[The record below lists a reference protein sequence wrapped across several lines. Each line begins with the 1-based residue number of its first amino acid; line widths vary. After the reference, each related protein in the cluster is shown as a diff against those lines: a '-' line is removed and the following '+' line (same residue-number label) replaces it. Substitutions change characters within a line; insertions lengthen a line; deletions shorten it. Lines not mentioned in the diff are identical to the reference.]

1 MGLARLVTVAA
12 LLAAAPVG
20 CGPAFDDRGNH
31 PGSTS
36 RPVDPQRLA
45 TSVRSVRVTTRRSPE
60 LQAACAGAARK
71 AFVPVRCP
79 TVRPH
84 GPTGASVLLPRRT
97 TLRGPDAPGDA
108 GKYRY
113 RTSRHLYVLDM
124 HSSALEGGGHW
135 IVGAGRPPDVRRE
148 VLRVMSGQL
157 PPATTQQLLGR
168 RVAVQTFPPYPKG
181 GINGGHVVA
190 TATQDGL
197 LRFASVHGHQHK
209 DLAVSLLV
217 SMLR

>member
-1 MGLARLVTVAA
+1 MGLTRLITVAA
-12 LLAAAPVG
+12 LVAATPMG
-20 CGPAFDDRGNH
+20 CGPAFDDRGDQ
-31 PGSTS
+31 PGSAS
-36 RPVDPQRLA
+36 RPVDPERLA
-45 TSVRSVRVTTRRSPE
+45 TTVRSVPVTTRRSPE

-79 TVRPH
+79 TVRPA
-84 GPTGASVLLPRRT
+84 GRTGASVLLPRRT

-113 RTSRHLYVLDM
+113 RTSRHLYVLEI
-124 HSSALEGGGHW
+124 HSSALEGVGHW

-148 VLRVMSGQL
+148 ALRVMTGQL

-168 RVAVQTFPPYPKG
+168 RVAVQTFPPHPEG

-190 TATQDGL
+190 TANQDGL
-197 LRFASVHGHQHK
+197 LLFASVHGRQHE
-209 DLAVSLLV
+209 DLAVALLV